1 MTPTLVN
8 KPSARKSLCLLT
20 NILDVKKKTAIRR
33 VGAAKLNCKAIQ
45 SGTTP
50 WALKPKQKVNSRIN
64 DQIKKS
70 LYNWIMYHP
79 QFVQSP
85 IFNDCLKANIDGHT
99 RSQFFP
105 KLLLQVSVR
114 ELHNILV
121 SDPVDGGLNEPRDTE
136 NNTII
141 SDSTLC
147 SLFTPQLIVFIK
159 IQSYVWL

>member
-1 MTPTLVN
+1 MVSTPVGFIDNSPISPMNSRTVN

-70 LYNWIMYHP
+70 LYNWICIIHKFCNH
-79 QFVQSP
+79 QFSM
-85 IFNDCLKANIDGHT
+85 
-99 RSQFFP
+99 
-105 KLLLQVSVR
+105 
-114 ELHNILV
+114 
-121 SDPVDGGLNEPRDTE
+121 
-136 NNTII
+136 
-141 SDSTLC
+141 
-147 SLFTPQLIVFIK
+147 IV
-159 IQSYVWL
+159 